1 MRRPFRL
8 AALVAALAAG
18 IAAAALLAGAGL
30 AQDTTTTET
39 TTTVE
44 TTTAAAET
52 VVQTETVQQ
61 TTTRVLTRP
70 SPQTTTTSQQS
81 TSNTPT
87 WVWVLLG
94 ALAIGLIV
102 ALIALFTGRRG
113 SHGIPLEQRQRQL
126 RNAVGSW
133 VAQGWA
139 VESETGDSAVLVRG
153 AERMLITVDAAGQV
167 ASRSLR

>member
-1 MRRPFRL
+1 MRRPLRL
-8 AALVAALAAG
+8 AALAAALAAG
-18 IAAAALLAGAGL
+18 MAAAALLAGTGL
-30 AQDTTTTET
+30 AQDVTTTET

-44 TTTAAAET
+44 TTTAPAET
-52 VVQTETVQQ
+52 VLQTETVER
-61 TTTRVLTRP
+61 TTTRILTRQP
-70 SPQTTTTSQQS
+70 PTTTSSQES
-81 TSNTPT
+81 TSSTPT

-94 ALAIGLIV
+94 ALAIGLIA

-167 ASRSLR
+167 ASRSLQ